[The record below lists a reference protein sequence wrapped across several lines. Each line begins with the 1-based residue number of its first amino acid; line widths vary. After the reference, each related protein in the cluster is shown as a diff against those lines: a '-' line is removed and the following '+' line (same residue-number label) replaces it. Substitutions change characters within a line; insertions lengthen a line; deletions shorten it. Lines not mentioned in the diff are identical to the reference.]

1 MTKSFHV
8 CDDSC
13 GNKADIHFT
22 PCKGCSTVK
31 NAWGVC
37 PCVEIEEIKKC
48 KAEYD
53 DLEERIEMTLD
64 LLGTLHSEQ
73 QQAQQRLDVIRRL
86 GLTHV
91 LRKEHVNQGIEFD

>member
-1 MTKSFHV
+1 MTKSFHI

-13 GNKADIHFT
+13 GNKADFQFK
-22 PCKGCSTVK
+22 PCKGCSSVK
-31 NAWGVC
+31 NSWGVC
-37 PCVEIEEIKKC
+37 PCVEIEEIKRC

-73 QQAQQRLDVIRRL
+73 QQTQQRLDVIRRL
-86 GLTHV
+86 GLTYV